1 MSVRLM
7 NAVAVISTLP
17 DVCSV
22 DNGGRWWMEKD
33 SETCETRILIIVSAN
48 ANAELS
54 PSFRLQ
60 AFKTVL

>member
-1 MSVRLM
+1 
-7 NAVAVISTLP
+7 
-17 DVCSV
+17 
-22 DNGGRWWMEKD
+22 MEKD
-33 SETCETRILIIVSAN
+33 LSETCETLILIIVSAN